1 MKGISSTSQLHFK
14 GVTRLGG
21 ERKCFHTLIGPP
33 VLKTFLN
40 REWWRMFKDFPSFFS
55 SLFYRAFLAS
65 LLSVQN
71 TSCSGNSHM
80 TAHQLWHAAAGPHL
94 RLLLLHR
101 LLEFEQGWVA
111 AGWGIIYGVA
121 IGGDQRH
128 ARILRGGFGISE
140 GVCGAVTKVT
150 VEQGVVQELGS
161 SSLLFQLWQ
170 SLRALF
176 RPGFLLG
183 RLGGD
188 NPTLTGRRCAAIGG
202 RLRWHGCCRGD

>member
-21 ERKCFHTLIGPP
+21 ERKCFHTLIGTP
-33 VLKTFLN
+33 VLETFLN
-40 REWWRMFKDFPSFFS
+40 RECWRMFKDFPSFFS
-55 SLFYRAFLAS
+55 SLLQS
-65 LLSVQN
+65 LPCFPPLSAN

-80 TAHQLWHAAAGPHL
+80 TTHRLWHAAAGPHL

-128 ARILRGGFGISE
+128 ARILRGGFGIGE

-161 SSLLFQLWQ
+161 GSLLFQLRQ

-176 RPGFLLG
+176 WPGFLLG

-188 NPTLTGRRCAAIGG
+188 NPTLTGRRCAAVGG
-202 RLRWHGCCRGD
+202 RRRWHGCCRGD